1 MTDTQQDAQNRFEK
15 CIICKNKTFIK
26 KNQPIS
32 TRSCVIKGLGQ
43 LCHSC
48 FFAYTNT
55 STTYNTDDTNIDTNY
70 DTNYDTNDYTNV
82 DDIYNKN

>member
-1 MTDTQQDAQNRFEK
+1 MTDIQQNSPNRFEK

-26 KNQPIS
+26 KNQHIS

-55 STTYNTDDTNIDTNY
+55 STTYNDDTNDNANY
-70 DTNYDTNDYTNV
+70 DN
-82 DDIYNKN
+82 IYNKN

>member
-1 MTDTQQDAQNRFEK
+1 MADNQQDASPNRFEK
-15 CIICKNKTFIK
+15 CIICKNETFIK

-32 TRSCVIKGLGQ
+32 TRSCVITGLGQ

-55 STTYNTDDTNIDTNY
+55 STTYNTDDTY
-70 DTNYDTNDYTNV
+70 D
-82 DDIYNKN
+82 DDIYHDKIDQIINK

>member
-48 FFAYTNT
+48 FFYG
-55 STTYNTDDTNIDTNY
+55 SES
-70 DTNYDTNDYTNV
+70 
-82 DDIYNKN
+82 

>member
-1 MTDTQQDAQNRFEK
+1 MTDIQQNSPNRFEK

-26 KNQPIS
+26 KNQHIS
-32 TRSCVIKGLGQ
+32 TRSCVVKGLGQ

-55 STTYNTDDTNIDTNY
+55 STTYNDDTND
-70 DTNYDTNDYTNV
+70 DTNDNANYDN
-82 DDIYNKN
+82 IYNKN